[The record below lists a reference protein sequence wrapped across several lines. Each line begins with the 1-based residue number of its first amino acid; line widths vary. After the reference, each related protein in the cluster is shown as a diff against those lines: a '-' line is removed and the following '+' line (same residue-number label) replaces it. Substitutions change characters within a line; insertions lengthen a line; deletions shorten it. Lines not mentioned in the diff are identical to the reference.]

1 MRRVLL
7 IAACLILLLAVV
19 PLASAQQGQTIHV
32 VQPGENLFRI
42 SLRYGVSMGAIAQAN
57 GIANINL
64 IFVGQRLVIPG
75 AGAPVPTPV
84 PATPVPGSPT
94 PVPPTTGTYVV
105 QRGDTLYA
113 IARRFN
119 TTVQAIAAANG
130 IANPNLIYPGQVLQV
145 GGGGD
150 GGTTPPPVVTPPP
163 GPPVTT
169 GFELGGHVFGFS
181 YPDQMRGAGMTWAK
195 TQIVW
200 NQGDPASIV
209 QGAIDAARSRNFKIL
224 LGIV

>member
-7 IAACLILLLAVV
+7 IAVCLLIVLAIV
-19 PLASAQQGQTIHV
+19 PLASAQQGQTVHV
-32 VQPGENLFRI
+32 VQAGENLFRI
-42 SLRYGVSMGAIAQAN
+42 SLRYGVSMSAIAQVN

-64 IFVGQRLVIPG
+64 IFVGQRLVIPIG
-75 AGAPVPTPV
+75 GTTPVPTAV
-84 PATPVPGSPT
+84 PGTPVPGSPT
-94 PVPPTTGTYVV
+94 PVPPPVTGTYVV
-105 QRGDTLYA
+105 QRGDTLSA

-130 IANPNLIYPGQVLQV
+130 IANPNRIFVGQVLQIS
-145 GGGGD
+145 GGT
-150 GGTTPPPVVTPPP
+150 GTTPPPVVTPPP

-169 GFELGGHVFGFS
+169 GFELGGHVFGFQ

-209 QGAIDAARSRNFKIL
+209 QGAI
-224 LGIV
+224 